1 MTPRPGQTAMSALAG
16 LGTATLGEVA
26 AVRIVP
32 RDLRALDPAQGCVAG
47 VALTVRC
54 TPGDNLAL
62 HLALGQ
68 ARPGDILVVGY
79 GGDLT
84 TGPFGEIMATA
95 ARMAGITGLVI
106 DGCVRDSAQIV
117 ESRFPVFCRGTAIPG
132 TTKSCRG
139 EIGTAC
145 TIGEV
150 EIRTGDVVVADR
162 DAIVILD
169 PADVAD
175 ALAKGER
182 RAAKE
187 TEVMDRLR
195 RGETTCQIFGFA

>member
-32 RDLRALDPAQGCVAG
+32 GDLRALDPAQGCVAG
-47 VALTVRC
+47 AALTVRC
-54 TPGDNLAL
+54 TPGANLAL
-62 HLALGQ
+62 HLALAQ

-117 ESRFPVFCRGTAIPG
+117 DSRFPVFCRGTAIPG

-150 EIRTGDVVVADR
+150 EIRTGDLVVADR
-162 DAIVILD
+162 DAVVILD
-169 PADVAD
+169 PATVGD

-182 RAAKE
+182 RAVREA
-187 TEVMDRLR
+187 EVMDRLR

>member
-1 MTPRPGQTAMSALAG
+1 MSALAG

-32 RDLRALDPAQGCVAG
+32 RDLRALDPARGCVAG
-47 VALTVRC
+47 AALTVRC

-62 HLALGQ
+62 HLALAQ
-68 ARPGDILVVGY
+68 ARPGEILVVGY

-169 PADVAD
+169 PSAIPD

-182 RAAKE
+182 RAVREA
-187 TEVMDRLR
+187 EVMDCLR

>member
-1 MTPRPGQTAMSALAG
+1 MWIRS
-16 LGTATLGEVA
+16 
-26 AVRIVP
+26 
-32 RDLRALDPAQGCVAG
+32 
-47 VALTVRC
+47 
-54 TPGDNLAL
+54 
-62 HLALGQ
+62 
-68 ARPGDILVVGY
+68 
-79 GGDLT
+79 DLT

-95 ARMAGITGLVI
+95 ARIAGITGLVI

-150 EIRTGDVVVADR
+150 EIRTGDLVVADR

-169 PADVAD
+169 PGTVGD
-175 ALAKGER
+175 AIAKGER
-182 RAAKE
+182 RAVREA
-187 TEVMDRLR
+187 EVMDRLR